1 MKILVISDTHLKSG
15 EIPPSLKSLIDRYD
29 IVIHA
34 GDFTTLDCYKAFS
47 GTGKLKSVYGNSDT
61 EELKEILPKTLKFDL
76 EGISVG
82 VVHEAALS
90 INDTTALRY
99 KALEMG
105 VNVLIFGHIHR
116 PILEKTDVLVLCP
129 GSPTSPRMSDPM
141 AAELDIEKGE
151 IKAKFIEI
159 KGKSC
164 GFVGFSRELENADK

>member
-1 MKILVISDTHLKSG
+1 MKVLVISDTHLKSG
-15 EIPPSLKSLIDRYD
+15 EIPPGLKGLIDRYD
-29 IVIHA
+29 MVIHA
-34 GDFTTLDCYKAFS
+34 GDFTTLECYKAFND
-47 GTGKLKSVYGNSDT
+47 TGKLKSVHGNSDAD
-61 EELKEILPKTLKFDL
+61 ELKELLPETLQLDL
-76 EGISVG
+76 GGISVG

-116 PILEKTDVLVLCP
+116 PLMEKTDVLVLCP

-141 AAELDIEKGE
+141 AAELNIERGE
-151 IKAKFIEI
+151 VKARFIEI

-164 GFVGFSRELENADK
+164 SFVGFSRELQNADN

>member
-15 EIPPSLKSLIDRYD
+15 EIPPGLKNLIDKYEM
-29 IVIHA
+29 IIHA
-34 GDFTTLDCYKAFS
+34 GDFTTLECYKAFND
-47 GTGKLKSVYGNSDT
+47 TGKLKSVYGNSDT
-61 EELKEILPKTLKFDL
+61 YKLKEILPETLQLDI
-76 EGISVG
+76 EGVSVG

-105 VNVLIFGHIHR
+105 VNVLIFGHIHS

-141 AAELDIEKGE
+141 AAELNIEKGE
-151 IKAKFIEI
+151 VKARFIEI

-164 GFVGFSRELENADK
+164 GFVGFSRELEKADN

>member
-1 MKILVISDTHLKSG
+1 MKVLVISDTHLKGG
-15 EIPPSLKSLIDRYD
+15 EIPPGLKDLIDKYD
-29 IVIHA
+29 MVIHA
-34 GDFTTLDCYKAFS
+34 GDFTTPECYRAFND
-47 GTGKLKSVYGNSDT
+47 TGKLKSVHGNSDT
-61 EELKEILPKTLKFDL
+61 DELKDLLPETLHLDL
-76 EGISVG
+76 DGISVG

-116 PILEKTDVLVLCP
+116 PLIEKTDVMVLCP

-141 AAELDIEKGE
+141 AAELNIEKGE
-151 IKAKFIEI
+151 VKARFIEI

-164 GFVGFSRELENADK
+164 GFVGFTRELENADN